1 MAFETNS
8 NEGGAG
14 VTHYRL
20 ENLSTEF
27 DLGAYNS
34 TRNPFGKVI
43 RCQDCHM
50 SQYPYGGEST
60 YTVGGFTVTSPT
72 PAVMAENFAA
82 VPGIATAFNA
92 PLQKRQVST
101 HYMTGIDVPIM
112 GVDELRARLGPDYPD
127 PLTGGPDEYGNPTSL
142 KQRRED
148 LLKAAVRIY
157 LDKSDKSVQM
167 GGSFNVRV
175 TAIALTGHRF
185 PAGFSQERT
194 TYINLTVKDR
204 NGFLLY
210 QSGYLV
216 DKPHPDTGEMEP
228 DGNLDDEDQEHVIA
242 IVDPGRRIVP
252 YQPGN
257 LNNGHTNQVF
267 TPGPDNGPEAR
278 VYIGRPAGLVLFR
291 NELTRIFLPGP
302 PANSSIGRRDAEGNP
317 ILVTRPHF
325 EETFS
330 AALANG
336 VDNFRSLQ
344 PLRPTTFRYEIHL
357 PTEHELEEL
366 GVHIEGPLQVHA
378 QVDFEHF
385 PPLFLRFLARTTGEN
400 GPTGRNLH
408 LLNEATIDTYL
419 KNIRNIASAE
429 LAVDLTR

>member
-1 MAFETNS
+1 
-8 NEGGAG
+8 
-14 VTHYRL
+14 
-20 ENLSTEF
+20 
-27 DLGAYNS
+27 
-34 TRNPFGKVI
+34 
-43 RCQDCHM
+43 
-50 SQYPYGGEST
+50 
-60 YTVGGFTVTSPT
+60 
-72 PAVMAENFAA
+72 
-82 VPGIATAFNA
+82 
-92 PLQKRQVST
+92 
-101 HYMTGIDVPIM
+101 
-112 GVDELRARLGPDYPD
+112 
-127 PLTGGPDEYGNPTSL
+127 
-142 KQRRED
+142 

-167 GGSFNVRV
+167 GGTFNVRV

-228 DGNLDDEDQEHVIA
+228 DGNIHDEDQEHVIA
-242 IVDPGRRIVP
+242 VVDPGRRIVP
-252 YQPGN
+252 YQPGA
-257 LNNGHTNQVF
+257 LNNGHLNQVF
-267 TPGPDNGPEAR
+267 SPGPDNGPEAR
-278 VYIGRPAGLVLFR
+278 VFIGRPAGLVLFR
-291 NELTRIFLPGP
+291 NELNRIFLPGP
-302 PANSSIGRRDAEGNP
+302 PANSFIGRTDAEGKP
-317 ILVTRPHF
+317 IMVTRPHV

-378 QVDFEHF
+378 QVDYEHF
-385 PPLFLRFLARTTGEN
+385 PPLFLRFLTRTTGEN
-400 GPTGRNLH
+400 GPTGHNLN
-408 LLNEATIDTYL
+408 LLNEKTIDTYL
-419 KNIRNIASAE
+419 RNNRNIASTE
-429 LAVDLTR
+429 LTVDLTR